1 LYTFGIHAFIGAGAG
16 RELSAN
22 SGK

>member
-16 RELSAN
+16 RELSGN

>member
-16 RELSAN
+16 RELSGR

>member
-16 RELSAN
+16 RELSAS